1 MTESETPEP
10 PAARMGNPPE
20 SAFLLDRKW
29 PFRIALAGWLAV
41 GVGAWFAAGSLGRPG
56 QVVLAGL
63 WLVGLGLLLRQFILS
78 LFGPVLAFDVLRV
91 GRRPRQFW
99 FRLAYAAFLAI
110 LFCWVY
116 LAWLSLSPNVGS
128 RAPRMQMARMA
139 ETYFYTYIIVQFIV
153 VCLLT
158 PASVA
163 GAIADEKER
172 RTLEFMLA
180 TDLRD
185 REILFGKLATRVG
198 SLLLLLAAGLP
209 ILGML
214 QFFGGID
221 PDLVLATFAA
231 TIIVVLSLAAL
242 GIAASVLSRKARDAI
257 ALTYLVAVAY
267 VVVSIIVY
275 VLCTAPPLRWSV
287 VFFGY
292 TVTSEDLGYPLVCG
306 NPLFMAG
313 YVMDRRARGAGLDLF
328 EALGHFGLFHALVI
342 GLLVTWAGLRLRPI
356 ALRQTFGSQRRSFF
370 RRRRQPPPS
379 DVAPKEKPRRKKP
392 VAEVTRP
399 EIGDSPVL
407 WKEVFVD
414 TGLRLAGLGRII
426 VIALVAMS
434 FVPVGFIFY
443 FTMIDPSGGRPSGP
457 WWSSD
462 RWGDFAQG
470 MNAFVRVTGTVV
482 SSLVFLAVA
491 IRGAGSIS
499 GERDRH
505 TLDALLTTPMSART
519 IVWGKWWG
527 CILGMRWAWAWLFGI
542 WVLGL
547 LVGGVHPVMFPAAL
561 VSVAIYASAFAWIG
575 IYCSLVART
584 TLRATMMAIMLSVFL
599 GGGYFLVFLFCC
611 AMPLSLAGGMGPEPQ
626 LLFIVDLLC
635 GFSPPVNMAWL
646 PIYKFDPWEVHL
658 GPPSRSLPHTPF
670 WALGLVAWTLLS
682 VLLANRSVDKFRRVA
697 NRVPVPPDES
707 ARPFKAP
714 PPLPRRSPTQAE

>member
-1 MTESETPEP
+1 MGNLPEP
-10 PAARMGNPPE
+10 
-20 SAFLLDRKW
+20 AFLLDRKW

-91 GRRPRQFW
+91 GRRPRQIW
-99 FRLAYAAFLAI
+99 FRVGYAAFLAI
-110 LFCWVY
+110 LFSWVY
-116 LAWLSLSPNVGS
+116 LAWLSVSPDVSG
-128 RAPRMQMARMA
+128 RAPRQQMARMA
-139 ETYFYTYIIVQFIV
+139 ETYFNTYIVVQFIV
-153 VCLLT
+153 ICLLT

-221 PDLVLATFAA
+221 PDLVLAAFAA
-231 TIIVVLSLAAL
+231 TIIVVLSLAAI

-267 VVVSIIVY
+267 VVLSTVIY
-275 VLCTAPPLRWSV
+275 VLSTAPPLRWSV
-287 VFFGY
+287 GVFGY
-292 TVTSEDLGYPLVCG
+292 TVTSEDLGYLCVCG
-306 NPLFMAG
+306 NPLFMSG
-313 YVMDRRARGAGLDLF
+313 YVMDRRARGAGLDVF
-328 EALGHFGLFHALVI
+328 EALGHFGLFHTLVI
-342 GLLVTWAGLRLRPI
+342 GTLVTWAGLRLRPI
-356 ALRQTFGSQRRSFF
+356 ALRQRFGSVRRSFF
-370 RRRRQPPPS
+370 RSRRQSAPS
-379 DVAPKEKPRRKKP
+379 DVAPKKKPPRKKD
-392 VAEVTRP
+392 VVEASRP

-443 FTMIDPSGGRPSGP
+443 FTLIDPSGSLSAGP
-457 WWSSD
+457 WWSSE

-470 MNAFVRVTGTVV
+470 MNVFVRTTGTVV

-491 IRGAGSIS
+491 IRGAGSVS

-505 TLDALLTTPMSART
+505 TLDALLTTPMSARS

-527 CILGMRWAWAWLFGI
+527 CMLGMRWAWAWLFGI

-547 LVGGVHPVMFPAAL
+547 FVGGVHPVMLPAAL

-575 IYCSLVART
+575 LYCSLHART
-584 TLRATMMAIMLSVFL
+584 TLRATMMAIMASVFL

-611 AMPLSLAGGMGPEPQ
+611 AMPLSLAGGVGRDPE
-626 LLFIVDLLC
+626 FRSTFEVIIDFLC

-646 PIYKFDPWEVHL
+646 PIYKFDDWEIHL

-682 VLLANRSVDKFRRVA
+682 VLLANRSVDKFRRIA

-707 ARPFKAP
+707 ARPFRPP
-714 PPLPRRSPTQAE
+714 PPLPKQSAKVPE